1 MSPVNASSGIQASSK
16 QSPRANRRV
25 SNRRN
30 KRLEKRLTA
39 YSSMA
44 SAVAAITAAGGGLA
58 HDATA
63 AIQVVDTN
71 NLPAAGGF
79 FGDLRAWD
87 VDLDG
92 VPDFYVD
99 AGSYGY
105 YPSFFIG
112 GHPSG
117 GIDNGFIANLKY
129 QSYFMAS
136 YPFATNLE
144 SDAQVGGALTNFLP
158 SAHLASSFSTLGG
171 VYQGGDF
178 LNTTGLLGFR
188 FETGNGNLANGWA
201 LIETQGFAAGG
212 IGMRI
217 LAAAYEDSGD
227 PIGAGQIPEPTSLAF
242 LALGAAGILAI
253 RKHRSTADSTA
264 STKAD

>member
-1 MSPVNASSGIQASSK
+1 MTRPSSRQAYH
-16 QSPRANRRV
+16 
-25 SNRRN
+25 
-30 KRLEKRLTA
+30 RL
-39 YSSMA
+39 
-44 SAVAAITAAGGGLA
+44 LA
-58 HDATA
+58 ETLA
-63 AIQVVDTN
+63 
-71 NLPAAGGF
+71 
-79 FGDLRAWD
+79 GDLRAWD

-117 GIDNGFIANLKY
+117 GLDNGFIANLKY

-178 LNTTGLLGFR
+178 LYLPR
-188 FETGNGNLANGWA
+188 V
-201 LIETQGFAAGG
+201 
-212 IGMRI
+212 
-217 LAAAYEDSGD
+217 
-227 PIGAGQIPEPTSLAF
+227 SLSD
-242 LALGAAGILAI
+242 
-253 RKHRSTADSTA
+253 R
-264 STKAD
+264 